1 MKNVQVFHRLFLYV
15 SEDSQFSFRLRVS
28 PDMEQA
34 GAGGRAGPT
43 AVISLLTAEPL
54 GLCLRELGV
63 TGYSRY
69 LYETSEGPVAE
80 YHECTPDEIVAS
92 LKSQPL
98 SPVAHVTLI
107 AANSPIGEMKRR
119 LASLK
124 RKADQF
130 MQIEELT

>member
-15 SEDSQFSFRLRVS
+15 PEDSQFSFRLRVS
-28 PDMEQA
+28 PDMEQV
-34 GAGGRAGPT
+34 GGRAGPT
-43 AVISLLTAEPL
+43 AVISFLTAEPL

-69 LYETSEGPVAE
+69 LDETSEGPVAE
-80 YHECTPDEIVAS
+80 YRECMPDEIVAF
-92 LKSQPL
+92 LRTQPL

-107 AANSPIGEMKRR
+107 AANTPIGEMKRR